1 MNLDNC
7 TTEKILN
14 IFKEFDKV
22 EKVILFGSRA
32 IGTAKI
38 GSDID
43 LALVGKGITFKDLCR
58 MGARLEDLDLPN
70 KIDLVDYNSITN
82 LELKSHIERVGI
94 DLQSLEFHEEKTQSS
109 SIALNKI

>member
-1 MNLDNC
+1 MNLDQR
-7 TTEKILN
+7 TTTRILN

-32 IGTAKI
+32 KGTAKV

-43 LALVGKGITFKDLCR
+43 LALVGKGISFKDLCR

-70 KIDLVDYNSITN
+70 KIDLVEYNSITN
-82 LELKSHIERVGI
+82 PELKFHIERVGI
-94 DLQSLEFHEEKTQSS
+94 ELQSLKFHENTVSESQH
-109 SIALNKI
+109 IQ

>member
-1 MNLDNC
+1 MNLDQR
-7 TTEKILN
+7 TTTRILN

-32 IGTAKI
+32 KGTAKV

-43 LALVGKGITFKDLCR
+43 LALVGKGISFKDLCR

-70 KIDLVDYNSITN
+70 KIDLVEYNSITN
-82 LELKSHIERVGI
+82 PELKFHIERVGI
-94 DLQSLEFHEEKTQSS
+94 ELQSLKLHENTVSESQH
-109 SIALNKI
+109 I

>member
-7 TTEKILN
+7 TIEKILN

-32 IGTAKI
+32 KRTAKI

-43 LALVGKGITFKDLCR
+43 LAIVGKGITFKDLCR

-82 LELKSHIERVGI
+82 LELKFHIERVGI
-94 DLQSLEFHEEKTQSS
+94 KLQSLELQEKKEFFNC
-109 SIALNKI
+109 IE